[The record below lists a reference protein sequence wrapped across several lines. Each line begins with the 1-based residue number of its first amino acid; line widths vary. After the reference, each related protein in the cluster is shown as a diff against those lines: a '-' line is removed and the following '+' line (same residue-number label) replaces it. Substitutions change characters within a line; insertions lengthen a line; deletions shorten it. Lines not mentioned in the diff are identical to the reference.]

1 MLDATALRSLSAAR
15 LEDARV
21 LYGNGRYDGAT
32 YICGYAVELVLK
44 ARICDTLD
52 VTDYPEHLPG
62 FKIHKLNT
70 LLLLSG
76 REIQITSNH
85 RITWN
90 LATAK
95 WDPDLRY
102 RAVNTISAQ
111 EAQTMIRETA
121 NLLPLL

>member
-21 LYGNGRYDGAT
+21 LYGNGRYNGAA
-32 YICGYAVELVLK
+32 YICGYAVELALK

-52 VTDYPEHLPG
+52 VAAYPEHLPG

-76 REIQITSNH
+76 REKYVIRNH
-85 RITWN
+85 KTIWN

-102 RAVNTISAQ
+102 QATNTISAQ
-111 EAQTMIRETA
+111 EAQTLIRETA